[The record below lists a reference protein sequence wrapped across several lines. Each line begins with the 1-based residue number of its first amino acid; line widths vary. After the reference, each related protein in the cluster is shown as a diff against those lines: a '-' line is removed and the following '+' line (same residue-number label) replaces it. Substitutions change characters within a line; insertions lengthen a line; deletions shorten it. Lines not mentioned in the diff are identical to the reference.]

1 MKVFYIVL
9 VNMAFLLHEV
19 APLLA
24 ILGIIYCK
32 GWIYGDITNVCEPV
46 HKVKYEGL
54 RIHGLKYGRNP
65 LIRTLVIRIV
75 LAVRVNI
82 FLL

>member
-1 MKVFYIVL
+1 
-9 VNMAFLLHEV
+9 MAFLLHDV

-24 ILGIIYCK
+24 FFGIIYCK
-32 GWIYGDITNVCEPV
+32 GWIYVDITNVCEPV

-54 RIHGLKYGRNP
+54 KIHSLKYSRNS

-75 LAVRVNI
+75 LAVLVNI